1 MNVTKTIE
9 KRETDIIIIG
19 AGIAGCA
26 AAQAAAEAGAS
37 VLVLEQA
44 PTVTAHGLDVAA
56 IGSELQKNAGVDID
70 PREAARLLY
79 QWGQSK
85 ANYALLR
92 IFTDRSG
99 EVMDK
104 YVALAQEYGLD
115 VRLNDSMT
123 ARADWNELEPR
134 FRQFRTAHNFS
145 PKGVIA
151 TPEDKAAIRFF
162 VNMLRDDAEKHGA
175 GFLFHTEAKRL
186 LKRSGRVVG
195 VSTLCGD
202 RELRVKARKG
212 VILATG
218 GISEDEKLL
227 KAVCPEALR
236 ADKNE
241 YYPRGGN
248 SGAALRMALRA
259 GAAATRSGAAPVIH
273 PVNFTA
279 LGPGIQ
285 TSWLMV
291 DKFGKRFCCEMGWEP
306 LVTNARL
313 NAPGNVAWMIWDSR
327 YREHLLRQEPV
338 KAKFLLDGL
347 EEKMERDVAA
357 GDYLRADTLRE
368 LAEKMDIPAEAL
380 AETVTRYNGFCE
392 AGEDPDFGVP
402 ARFLSS
408 IQEGPF
414 YAGKVSAWLLNVPYG
429 VHVNANSQVLT
440 EDDEPI
446 PGLFAVGNMQ
456 GDFFANSYPV
466 TCPGANHGRSVT
478 FGNLVGAALARGETI
493 DGAKLR

>member
-9 KRETDIIIIG
+9 KVETDILIIG

-26 AAQAAAEAGAS
+26 AAQAAAGGAS

-44 PTVTAHGLDVAA
+44 STVTAHGLDVAA
-56 IGSELQKNAGVDID
+56 IGSRLQRAAGVEID
-70 PREAARLLY
+70 PREAAQLLY

-85 ANYALLR
+85 VNYALLR
-92 IFTDRSG
+92 VFTDWSG
-99 EVMDK
+99 EVMDR
-104 YVALAQEYGLD
+104 YVELAAEYGLD

-175 GFLFHTEAKRL
+175 EFRFHTEAKRL
-186 LKRSGRVVG
+186 VKRGGRVVG
-195 VSTLCGD
+195 ATAVCGET
-202 RELRVKARKG
+202 ELHITARKG
-212 VILATG
+212 VILAAG
-218 GISEDEKLL
+218 GISEDTKLL
-227 KAVCPEALR
+227 SAVCPEALR

-241 YYPRGGN
+241 YYPVGGN
-248 SGAALRMALRA
+248 SGAALRMAMRA
-259 GAAATRSGAAPVIH
+259 GAAPTRSGAAPVIH

-291 DKFGKRFCCEMGWEP
+291 NQFGKRFCCEMGWEP

-313 NAPGNVAWMIWDSR
+313 NAPGNVAWAVWDSR
-327 YREHLLRQEPV
+327 YREHLLRQEPI
-338 KAKFLLDGL
+338 KARFLLDGL
-347 EEKMERDVAA
+347 EEKVERDVRN
-357 GDYLRADTLRE
+357 GDYLRADTLPE
-368 LAEKMDIPAEAL
+368 LAKKMDVPASAL
-380 AETVTRYNGFCE
+380 TETVRRYNSFC
-392 AGEDPDFGVP
+392 AMGDDPEFGVP

-408 IQEGPF
+408 VEEGPF
-414 YAGKVSAWLLNVPYG
+414 YAGKISAWLLNVPYG
-429 VHVNANSQVLT
+429 VHVDHNSQVLT
-440 EDDEPI
+440 EKDEPI

-478 FGNLVGAALARGETI
+478 FGYLVGASLAQDETI
-493 DGAKLR
+493 DGTKI

>member
-1 MNVTKTIE
+1 MNVTKKTG
-9 KRETDIIIIG
+9 KRETDILIIG

-37 VLVLEQA
+37 VLVLEQTS
-44 PTVTAHGLDVAA
+44 TVTAHGLDVAA
-56 IGSELQKNAGVDID
+56 IGSKLQKEAGVNID
-70 PREAARLLY
+70 PLEAARLLY

-85 ANYALLR
+85 SNYALLR
-92 IFTDRSG
+92 VFTDRSG
-99 EVMDK
+99 EVMDR
-104 YVALAQEYGLD
+104 YVALAAQYGLD

-145 PKGVIA
+145 PKGIVA

-162 VNMLRDDAEKHGA
+162 VNMLRTDAERHGTE
-175 GFLFHTEAKRL
+175 FCFRTEAKRL
-186 LKRSGRVVG
+186 IKRNGRIVG
-195 VSTLCGD
+195 ASAVCGD
-202 RELRVKARKG
+202 TELQITARKG
-212 VILATG
+212 VILASG

-241 YYPRGGN
+241 YYPKGGN

-313 NAPGNVAWMIWDSR
+313 NAPGNVAWMVWDSR
-327 YREHLLRQEPV
+327 YRAHLLRQEPV
-338 KAKFLLDGL
+338 KARFLLDGL
-347 EEKMERDVAA
+347 EEKVERDVRS
-357 GDYLRADTLRE
+357 GDYLRSDTLSG
-368 LAEKMDIPAEAL
+368 LAERMGVPADAL
-380 AETVTRYNGFCE
+380 SETVRRYNGFCE

-408 IQEGPF
+408 VEEGPF

-440 EDDEPI
+440 EEDEPI

-456 GDFFANSYPV
+456 GDFFSNSYPV

-478 FGNLVGAALARGETI
+478 FGNLVGAALAKGETI
-493 DGAKLR
+493 DGEKLR